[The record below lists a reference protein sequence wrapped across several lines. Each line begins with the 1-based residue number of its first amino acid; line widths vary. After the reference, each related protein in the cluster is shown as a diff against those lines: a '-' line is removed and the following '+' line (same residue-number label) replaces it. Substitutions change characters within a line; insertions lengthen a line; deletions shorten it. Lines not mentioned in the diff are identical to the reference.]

1 MYGGLLRKTMGIP
14 PLSNARYIMAN
25 ENLGLLGFKVGMTQI
40 YDENGAVVPVTV
52 VDMSN
57 NVVHQVKT
65 TETKDG
71 YNAVQLAIGDKKES
85 RTSKPLK
92 GHFDKLG
99 VTPKQFVRE
108 LRVSEGD
115 LGKFQT
121 GSNLQVSDFF
131 EAGQKVDVT
140 GTSKGRGFAG
150 VMKRYNFRGFIR
162 THGTH
167 EYFRHGGSIGTRLT
181 PGHVLKG
188 KKMPG
193 HMGAERVTV
202 QNLTIAKV
210 DAERNLLFIK
220 GGVPGANRKL
230 ILVRN
235 AVK

>member
-1 MYGGLLRKTMGIP
+1 MGIP

-121 GSNLQVSDFF
+121 GANLQVSDFF

-193 HMGAERVTV
+193 HMGAERVTI

-210 DAERNLLFIK
+210 DAERNLLYIK